1 MGCEADGVKLENCA
15 SYVREWMEREEGLKA
30 GFFRLDSC
38 DFVDRSDLSA
48 KQNDPRNHTKHHE

>member
-30 GFFRLDSC
+30 GFFS
-38 DFVDRSDLSA
+38 
-48 KQNDPRNHTKHHE
+48 P